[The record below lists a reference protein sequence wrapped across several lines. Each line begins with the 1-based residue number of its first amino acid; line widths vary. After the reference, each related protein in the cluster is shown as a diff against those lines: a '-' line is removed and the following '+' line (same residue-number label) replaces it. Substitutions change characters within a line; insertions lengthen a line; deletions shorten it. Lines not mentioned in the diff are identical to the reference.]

1 MRRSAFVAASA
12 GALVA
17 SLDLASA
24 SAQPAQGKGPDSAET
39 RAIVVPPQLLS
50 DAVVPYPEG
59 AHGDANVVLTV
70 TVNADGSVRTVSAV
84 ATNEPF
90 SSLAVAAAKTF
101 HFKPATRAGKPVAA
115 VIHFEIVFREPKP
128 EPSPEPPASADAV
141 GPTPNDVA
149 TKTNGSPS
157 PSAATPGAAAPG
169 SDKPI
174 EIEVLGAKLAPAVSS
189 FTRAEV
195 RQLPGAFGD
204 PFRAIESLP
213 GVTPIVSGLPFFY
226 VRGAPPG
233 NVGYFLDG
241 VRVPYLYHVGL
252 GPSIVHPGMVSRV
265 DLYPGGYPAEFGRYA
280 GGIVSG
286 ETTTP
291 TTTAHGEGNIRI
303 FDAGALVET
312 GFAGGKG
319 TVLLGGRYSYTAAIV
334 SLLAPDTSLA
344 YHDYQARVSY
354 DITPRDRVTA
364 FSFGSYD
371 LVGQTQNGILNVL
384 FGSEFYRADFRYEHT
399 FDDASHWR
407 TAVALGF
414 DQTRIGDQRNSQ
426 DRMLGVRSRLDH
438 PLGGGSLLRTGF
450 DVSLDGYSADKRT
463 YADPEDP
470 DTIRF
475 DNLFPPRT
483 DQAAGVWADVV
494 WQAAPRL
501 EITPGLRADVYGSGG
516 ASAFSLDPRIA
527 ARFKITDKFR
537 IVHAY
542 GLAHQPPS
550 FVAPIPGLTPG
561 KLQGGLQSAW
571 QTAAGV
577 EVDLPAETSAKA
589 TVFHNAFFN
598 MNDVLG
604 ISSGSRRDS
613 LDARA
618 NGSAIGFELYLHRRL
633 TKRVGGYLSYTLSRS
648 TRQLDGYT
656 FPSAFD
662 RTHVASGA
670 LAFDLGRNWRA
681 GARLVFYTGVPKSLE
696 VRGAVAPPPA
706 EHPARD
712 PAFYR
717 VDARIE
723 KRWNIAKKAWVSLVL
738 EGLNVTLSKETFGND
753 EIGPV
758 TIPSIG
764 VEGGF

>member
-1 MRRSAFVAASA
+1 MRLLCWWVGAATSLI
-12 GALVA
+12 GAPYAV
-17 SLDLASA
+17 
-24 SAQPAQGKGPDSAET
+24 AQPANPARPAAADA
-39 RAIVVPPQLLS
+39 AAVVVPPQLVS
-50 DAVVPYPEG
+50 EAVVAYPAG
-59 AHGDANVVLTV
+59 AHGDAVVVLTL
-70 TVNADGSVRTVSAV
+70 TVNTDGSVRAV
-84 ATNEPF
+84 TALEPNEPF
-90 SSLAVAAAKTF
+90 SGAAVTAARAFRFT
-101 HFKPATRAGKPVAA
+101 PATRGGKPVAV
-115 VIHFEIVFREPKP
+115 VIHFQLDFHEPKP
-128 EPSPEPPASADAV
+128 EPAPDATGSAMP
-141 GPTPNDVA
+141 PTPAGTPDRVA
-149 TKTNGSPS
+149 STAPA
-157 PSAATPGAAAPG
+157 PAATPTPPSPNA
-169 SDKPI
+169 PI
-174 EIEVLGAKLAPAVSS
+174 EIDVWGAKLAPAVSS

-286 ETTTP
+286 ETTVPTSTP
-291 TTTAHGEGNIRI
+291 HGEGNIRL
-303 FDAGALVET
+303 FDAGAMAET
-312 GFAGGKG
+312 GFAGGRG
-319 TVLLGGRYSYTAAIV
+319 TVLLGGRYSYTAAVV
-334 SLLAPDTSLA
+334 SLLAPDTTLA

-354 DITPRDRVTA
+354 DITPRDRVTL

-371 LVGQTQNGILNVL
+371 LVGQTQNDILNVL
-384 FGSEFYRADFRYEHT
+384 FGSEFYRADLRYEHT
-399 FDDASHWR
+399 FDDSSSWR

-426 DRMLGVRSRLDH
+426 DRMLGVRSRYEH
-438 PLGGGSLLRTGF
+438 PLGGGNVLRSGF
-450 DVSLDGYSADKRT
+450 DVSIDGFSADKRT

-470 DTIRF
+470 NTIRF
-475 DNLFPPRT
+475 DNLFPPRS

-501 EITPGLRADVYGSGG
+501 EVTPGLRVDVYGSGG
-516 ASAFSLDPRIA
+516 ASAFALDPRIA
-527 ARFKITDKFR
+527 ARFKITNKFR

-542 GLAHQPPS
+542 GIAHQPPS
-550 FVAPIPGLTPG
+550 FVVPIPGLTPG
-561 KLQGGLQSAW
+561 KLQGGLQSSW
-571 QTAAGV
+571 QTSAGV
-577 EVDLPAETSAKA
+577 EWDLPGETSAKA
-589 TVFHNAFFN
+589 TLFHNAFFN

-604 ISSGSRRDS
+604 ISTGNRRDA

-618 NGSAIGFELYLHRRL
+618 GGSAIGFELYVHRRL
-633 TKRVGGYLSYTLSRS
+633 TKRIGGYLSYTLSRS

-670 LAFDLGRNWRA
+670 LAYDLGRHWRI
-681 GARLVFYTGVPKSLE
+681 GGRLVVYTGVPKSND
-696 VRGAVAPPPA
+696 VRGAVAPPPEA
-706 EHPARD
+706 HPARD

-717 VDARIE
+717 IDARLE
-723 KRWNIAKKAWVSLVL
+723 KRWQLGKKAWISFVL
-738 EGLNVTLSKETFGND
+738 EGLNVTLSKETFGSN

-764 VEGGF
+764 VEAGF

>member
-1 MRRSAFVAASA
+1 MRRALLLAGCAGATFSSARLPDAAAQSVAAKPTDA
-12 GALVA
+12 QAADALA
-17 SLDLASA
+17 
-24 SAQPAQGKGPDSAET
+24 
-39 RAIVVPPQLLS
+39 RAVVVPPQLLS
-50 DAVVPYPEG
+50 DAIVAYPEG
-59 AHGDANVVLTV
+59 AHGDADVVLTL
-70 TVNADGSVRTVSAV
+70 TVNADGSVRTVTPV
-84 ATNEPF
+84 AKNEPF
-90 SSLAVAAAKTF
+90 SSLAVTAAKTF
-101 HFKPATRAGKPVAA
+101 RFSPATRAGIPVAA
-115 VIHFEIVFREPKP
+115 VIHFELVFREPKP
-128 EPSPEPPASADAV
+128 QPTEP
-141 GPTPNDVA
+141 
-149 TKTNGSPS
+149 
-157 PSAATPGAAAPG
+157 AAASSTDAPTAPG
-169 SDKPI
+169 GHAAKTPTAPQPSVEKAI
-174 EIEVLGAKLAPAVSS
+174 EIQVLGARLAPAVSS

-291 TTTAHGEGNIRI
+291 TATAHGEGNIRI
-303 FDAGALVET
+303 FDAGALAEA
-312 GFAGGKG
+312 GFAGGRG
-319 TVLLGGRYSYTAAIV
+319 TVLLGGRYSYTVAIV
-334 SLLAPDTSLA
+334 SLLAPDTTLA
-344 YHDYQARVSY
+344 YHDYQARVAY

-399 FDDASHWR
+399 FDDSSRWR
-407 TAVALGF
+407 TAVTLGF

-426 DRMLGVRSRLDH
+426 DRMLGVRSRFDH
-438 PLGGGSLLRTGF
+438 PLSGGSLLRAGF
-450 DVSLDGYSADKRT
+450 DVSLDGYGADKRT

-494 WQAAPRL
+494 WQVAPRL

-516 ASAFSLDPRIA
+516 ESAFSLDPRIA

-542 GLAHQPPS
+542 GIAHQPPS
-550 FVAPIPGLTPG
+550 FVVPIPGLTPG

-577 EVDLPAETSAKA
+577 EVDLPAEISAKA
-589 TVFHNAFFN
+589 TLFHNAFFN

-604 ISSGSRRDS
+604 ISSGNRGDA

-618 NGSAIGFELYLHRRL
+618 KGSAVGFELYLHRRL

-648 TRQLDGYT
+648 TRELDGYT

-662 RTHVASGA
+662 RTHVGSAA

-681 GARLVFYTGVPKSLE
+681 GARLVVYTGVPKSSN
-696 VRGAVAPPPA
+696 VGGAVAPPPA
-706 EHPARD
+706 EHPERD

-717 VDARIE
+717 VDARLE
-723 KRWNIAKKAWVSLVL
+723 KRWKLSQKAWISFVL
-738 EGLNVTLSKETFGND
+738 EGLNVTLSKETFGNQ

-764 VEGGF
+764 VEAGF

>member
-1 MRRSAFVAASA
+1 VRRSRASLLLAACA
-12 GALVA
+12 GALVN
-17 SLDLASA
+17 
-24 SAQPAQGKGPDSAET
+24 SAQLPSAAAQSTAAPSPDA
-39 RAIVVPPQLLS
+39 AAKAVVVPPQLLS
-50 DAVVPYPEG
+50 EAVVPYPEG
-59 AHGDANVVLTV
+59 AHGDASIVLTL
-70 TVNADGSVRTVSAV
+70 TVNADGSVRQVSAPP
-84 ATNEPF
+84 TNEPF
-90 SSLAVAAAKTF
+90 SSLAVTAAKAFRFT
-101 HFKPATRAGKPVAA
+101 PATRAGTAVAA
-115 VIHFEIVFREPKP
+115 VIRFEIVFREPRP
-128 EPSPEPPASADAV
+128 EPVAVPEPPASPAPETPA
-141 GPTPNDVA
+141 TPNR
-149 TKTNGSPS
+149 
-157 PSAATPGAAAPG
+157 AAAKPAPPAA
-169 SDKPI
+169 KPI
-174 EIEVLGAKLAPAVSS
+174 EIEVWGAKLAPAVSS

-291 TTTAHGEGNIRI
+291 TATAHGEGNVRI
-303 FDAGALVET
+303 FDAGALAEA
-312 GFAGGKG
+312 GFAGGRG
-319 TVLLGGRYSYTAAIV
+319 SVLLGGRYSYTAAIV
-334 SLLAPDTSLA
+334 SLLAPDTTLA

-371 LVGQTQNGILNVL
+371 LVGQTQNDILNVL
-384 FGSEFYRADFRYEHT
+384 FGSEFYRADFRYEHH
-399 FDDASHWR
+399 FDDASTWR
-407 TAVALGF
+407 SAVALGF
-414 DQTRIGDQRNSQ
+414 DQTRIGEQRNSQ

-494 WQAAPRL
+494 WQVAPRL
-501 EITPGLRADVYGSGG
+501 EVTPGLRADVYGSGG

-537 IVHAY
+537 IIHAY
-542 GLAHQPPS
+542 GIAHQPPS
-550 FVAPIPGLTPG
+550 FVVPIPGLTPG

-571 QTAAGV
+571 QTSAGV
-577 EVDLPAETSAKA
+577 ELDLPAETSAKA
-589 TVFHNAFFN
+589 TLFHNAFFN

-604 ISSGSRRDS
+604 ISSGNRG
-613 LDARA
+613 DALEQRA
-618 NGSAIGFELYLHRRL
+618 QGSAIGFELYLHRRL

-648 TRQLDGYT
+648 TRQLAGYT

-681 GARLVFYTGVPKSLE
+681 GARLVFYTGVPKSNS
-696 VRGAVAPPPA
+696 VGGAVAPPPA
-706 EHPARD
+706 EHPERD

-723 KRWNIAKKAWVSLVL
+723 KRWKLGQKAWISLVL
-738 EGLNVTLSKETFGND
+738 EGLNVTLSKETFGNN

-764 VEGGF
+764 LEAGF